1 MQQLNINNVKFDKS
15 NIIILGR
22 GNDND
27 NVKKLL
33 EEIFYEKL
41 SSDKE
46 VFFFEESFDRVEY
59 FPEQPQMGGVVKVRS
74 NLIDGLKTYLVSIV
88 IGKRRGVTIM
98 VNSSVD
104 TLIDNECMDLLREL
118 VNNDSGC
125 NLIISCEDLSTIN
138 SFNFDGYISF

>member
-1 MQQLNINNVKFDKS
+1 MQQLNINNVEFDKS

-22 GNDND
+22 DND
-27 NVKKLL
+27 NAKKFL

-46 VFFFEESFDRVEY
+46 VFFFDESFDRVEY
-59 FPEQPQMGGVVKVRS
+59 FPEEPQMGGVVKIHS

-88 IGKRRGVTIM
+88 MGKRRGVTIM
-98 VNSSVD
+98 VNSSVT
-104 TLIDNECMDLLREL
+104 TLIENECMDLLREL

-125 NLIISCEDLSTIN
+125 NLIISCEDLATLN
-138 SFNFDGYISF
+138 NFNFDGYISF